1 MRIFS
6 NPAEAVKEVERDV
19 YEMGILTHP
28 QTMQD
33 KDVKD
38 DPEYTTKEVRG
49 YSFKIN
55 GWDYNFDDILKVIEY
70 FFPDQIDAISLYCL
84 DEIKDRMCGVALN
97 PGNAYKHRPEVWD
110 EFLHDGKFAYTYSER
125 MEQQVQ
131 AALYELKD
139 RPDTRQGIITIHTNI
154 CPTCDGQVAD
164 TTAEENEVR
173 ISADFVNKGGGGRIP
188 CSMYYQLMIREDKL
202 DLIYT
207 MRSCDLLTHFPIDI
221 SLALMTQQW
230 FASRLDLPMGTFTYF
245 AGSLHAYFK
254 DIKNRGV
261 F

>member
-84 DEIKDRMCGVALN
+84 DEIQDRMSGVALN
-97 PGNAYKHRPEVWD
+97 PGNAYKHRLGVWN

-125 MEQQVQ
+125 MHQQVQ
-131 AALYELKD
+131 AILYELKE
-139 RPDTRQGIITIHTNI
+139 RPDTRQGIITIHSNI
-154 CPTCDGQVAD
+154 CPFNRISKNQVH
-164 TTAEENEVR
+164 NVQL
-173 ISADFVNKGGGGRIP
+173 SADFDNKGGGGRIP

-202 DLIYT
+202 DLVYT

-230 FASRLDLPMGTFTYF
+230 FASRLNLPMGTFTYF
-245 AGSLHAYFK
+245 TGSLHAYFK

>member
-55 GWDYNFDDILKVIEY
+55 GWDYNFDDILKVIEH
-70 FFPDQIDAISLYCL
+70 FFPDQVDAISLYCL
-84 DEIKDRMCGVALN
+84 DEIKERLGGVALN
-97 PGNAYKHRPEVWD
+97 PGKAYKWRTEVWD

-125 MEQQVQ
+125 IADQVN
-131 AALYELKD
+131 AVLNELKD

-154 CPTCDGQVAD
+154 CPMCDGQVAD
-164 TTAEENEVR
+164 TPAEENEVR

-188 CSMYYQLMIREDKL
+188 CSMYYQLMIREAKL

-245 AGSLHAYFK
+245 TGSLHAYFK

>member
-6 NPAEAVKEVERDV
+6 NPLEAVKEVERDV
-19 YEMGILTHP
+19 WEMGIVVHP

-55 GWDYNFDDILKVIEY
+55 GWHYDFDALVEVLEY
-70 FFPDQIDAISLYCL
+70 FFPDDANDIANYCL
-84 DEIKDRMCGVALN
+84 TEIKERLGGVALN
-97 PGNAYKHRPEVWD
+97 PGKAYKWRTEVWD

-125 MEQQVQ
+125 IADQVN
-131 AALYELKD
+131 AVLNELKD

-154 CPTCDGQVAD
+154 CPMCDGQVAD
-164 TTAEENEVR
+164 TPAEENEVR

-188 CSMYYQLMIREDKL
+188 CSMYYQLMIREAKL

-245 AGSLHAYFK
+245 TGSLHAYFK

>member
-6 NPAEAVKEVERDV
+6 NPVEAVKEVERDCW
-19 YEMGILTHP
+19 EMGIMVSP

-33 KDVKD
+33 KIVKD
-38 DPEYTTKEVRG
+38 DPEYDTKENRG

-55 GWDYNFDDILKVIEY
+55 GWTYAFDELIEVFRH
-70 FFPDQIDAISLYCL
+70 FFPEDVESISNYCL
-84 DEIKDRMCGVALN
+84 IEIKERLSGEAYN
-97 PGNAYKHRPEVWD
+97 PGSSYICRPKIWD

-125 MEQQVQ
+125 MADQVN
-131 AALYELKD
+131 AVLNELKD

-154 CPTCDGQVAD
+154 CPICDGQVAD
-164 TTAEENEVR
+164 TPSEQNEVR
-173 ISADFVNKGGGGRIP
+173 ISADFINKGGGGRIP
-188 CSMYYQLMIREDKL
+188 CSMYYQLMIREGKL

-230 FASRLDLPMGTFTYF
+230 FAAKLDLPMGTFTYF

-254 DIKNRGV
+254 NIKERGV